1 MIPLTF
7 VNPSGINLYA
17 GRVVLIFDDLLEL
30 HSDWINQKRMHQH
43 PRHDLLISILRLG
56 FQRCAIVNQFKP
68 SKVVISNGTKW
79 QLEYCC
85 KWNNCAAAGAS
96 TLCRTVECYLTT
108 WTDYTAHVS
117 GSIVAQSTASLSS
130 VATFPFHCCH
140 RPIVQTY
147 SFDPTRSSPVQSGPV
162 RSSPVQSSPVLINS
176 IPPLYI
182 ILHFHFHFLLLFHQ
196 TLWNGSEMA
205 AQWPL
210 PNQSAEK
217 LSKIL
222 PKGRFPEVSIHQL
235 QSFSLDNQ

>member
-147 SFDPTRSSPVQSGPV
+147 SFDPTRSGPVQPSPNQLN
-162 RSSPVQSSPVLINS
+162 SSTVHNPSFSFSLSATVSSNIMKR
-176 IPPLYI
+176 
-182 ILHFHFHFLLLFHQ
+182 
-196 TLWNGSEMA
+196 LWNGCAMTIAKPERWKTFQDS
-205 AQWPL
+205 
-210 PNQSAEK
+210 
-217 LSKIL
+217 SKG
-222 PKGRFPEVSIHQL
+222 PFPRGVHPSTSII
-235 QSFSLDNQ
+235 